1 MAEKC
6 GLATTHLDSLT
17 PSSEDPGMNP
27 AAFSCFALIYDDL
40 CQPIPAP
47 GIVAIETAVANSS
60 RCAVPQQ
67 APRPAGDYSCGCM
80 FWGERGGGHTRQPVG
95 PSVDAAIMTTVLSTN
110 RVDSRSFSSRN
121 CAFRRTHTSTDPIRL
136 LCIRLALPLTL
147 SLPSRFAPGTKLM
160 VAVSPRAPWFAGAF
174 SRDCTFLGCR
184 GGVLTINRQPVGP
197 LVSTAAITTATVIN
211 HVDSGSFSSRCCTL
225 RRTHTSADP
234 IRILCIRLAL
244 TLTLSRPPGFA
255 SCARL
260 MVCVL
265 PCALWVVGDFSCD
278 CMFWDDWGG
287 GLTGQPMGPQVDTA
301 NMRTVLSTNHVDSR
315 SFSPRCWAF
324 RRTHPSANPIRL
336 LCIRLA
342 LPLTLSL
349 PSGFV
354 PNTKLVVGASL
365 RALGL
370 VGDFSCDCMFW
381 DDRGGGLTG
390 QPMGPQVDTANMR
403 TVLSTNHVD
412 SRSFSSRCWAFRRT
426 HSSADPIRL
435 LCIRLALPLTLSLPS
450 RFAPGTKLMVAV
462 SPRAPWFAG
471 AFSRDCTF
479 LGCRGGVLTINRQ
492 PVGPLVS
499 TAAITTATVI
509 NHVDSGSFS
518 SRCCTLRRTHT
529 SADPIRILCIR
540 LALTLTL
547 SRPPGFASCARLM
560 VCVLPCALWVV
571 GDFSC
576 DCMFWDDWGGGLTG
590 QPMGPQ
596 VDTANMRTVLS
607 TNHVDS
613 RSFSPRCWAFRRTHP
628 SANPIRLLCIR
639 LALPLTLSLPS
650 GFVPNTK
657 LVVGASLRALGLVG
671 DFSCDCMFWDDRGGG
686 LTGQPMGPQ
695 VDTANMRTVL
705 STNHVDSRSFSSRCW
720 AFRRTHSSADPIRLL
735 CIRLALPLTLSLPSG
750 FVPSTKLMVGAS
762 PRALG
767 LVKDF
772 SCDCTFWDERG
783 GGLAPV
789 GPRVDT
795 ATIRTVLSTNRVDSG
810 SFSSGCCAFR
820 RTHTSADPI
829 RLLCIQLA
837 LPLTLPLPLRFA
849 PSARLTVGGT
859 PCALWLVGG
868 FSCDCMFWE
877 NSGGGLTTQPV
888 GTATMTTVTSTN
900 RVDLESFSS
909 RCWTFRRTHTS
920 ADPIRVL
927 CTRLALPLTLSLT
940 SRLAPRARLTVD
952 VPTRAFWLAGIFL
965 RRKKRCAGVVGTRTD
980 WVLKGE
986 EGGMTTPLLQYVA
999 RFDGGG
1005 EIFGFGG
1012 GGYKESW
1019 SWCSL
1024 FVEYPSLF
1032 VATSG
1037 EKPALR
1043 FRPRAVVAGRGVVAV
1058 CTRISSR
1065 ECVYDK

>member
-1 MAEKC
+1 MAERR

-27 AAFSCFALIYDDL
+27 AAFSCFALSYDDL

-136 LCIRLALPLTL
+136 LCIRLALPFTL

-197 LVSTAAITTATVIN
+197 LVSTAAITTATIIN

-260 MVCVL
+260 MVCVS

-287 GLTGQPMGPQVDTA
+287 GLTGQPMDPQVDTA

-354 PNTKLVVGASL
+354 PSTKLVVGASL

-381 DDRGGGLTG
+381 YDRGGGLTG

-426 HSSADPIRL
+426 HP
-435 LCIRLALPLTLSLPS
+435 
-450 RFAPGTKLMVAV
+450 
-462 SPRAPWFAG
+462 
-471 AFSRDCTF
+471 
-479 LGCRGGVLTINRQ
+479 
-492 PVGPLVS
+492 
-499 TAAITTATVI
+499 
-509 NHVDSGSFS
+509 
-518 SRCCTLRRTHT
+518 
-529 SADPIRILCIR
+529 
-540 LALTLTL
+540 
-547 SRPPGFASCARLM
+547 
-560 VCVLPCALWVV
+560 
-571 GDFSC
+571 
-576 DCMFWDDWGGGLTG
+576 
-590 QPMGPQ
+590 
-596 VDTANMRTVLS
+596 
-607 TNHVDS
+607 
-613 RSFSPRCWAFRRTHP
+613 
-628 SANPIRLLCIR
+628 
-639 LALPLTLSLPS
+639 
-650 GFVPNTK
+650 
-657 LVVGASLRALGLVG
+657 
-671 DFSCDCMFWDDRGGG
+671 
-686 LTGQPMGPQ
+686 
-695 VDTANMRTVL
+695 
-705 STNHVDSRSFSSRCW
+705 
-720 AFRRTHSSADPIRLL
+720 SADPIRLL

-772 SCDCTFWDERG
+772 SCDCMFRDERG

-829 RLLCIQLA
+829 RLLCIRLA
-837 LPLTLPLPLRFA
+837 LPLTLHLPLRFA

-859 PCALWLVGG
+859 PCALWLVGV

-900 RVDLESFSS
+900 RVDLEIFSS
-909 RCWTFRRTHTS
+909 RCWMFRRTHTS

>member
-1 MAEKC
+1 MC
-6 GLATTHLDSLT
+6 
-17 PSSEDPGMNP
+17 N
-27 AAFSCFALIYDDL
+27 LI
-40 CQPIPAP
+40 
-47 GIVAIETAVANSS
+47 N
-60 RCAVPQQ
+60 
-67 APRPAGDYSCGCM
+67 
-80 FWGERGGGHTRQPVG
+80 
-95 PSVDAAIMTTVLSTN
+95 
-110 RVDSRSFSSRN
+110 
-121 CAFRRTHTSTDPIRL
+121 THT
-136 LCIRLALPLTL
+136 
-147 SLPSRFAPGTKLM
+147 
-160 VAVSPRAPWFAGAF
+160 
-174 SRDCTFLGCR
+174 
-184 GGVLTINRQPVGP
+184 
-197 LVSTAAITTATVIN
+197 
-211 HVDSGSFSSRCCTL
+211 H
-225 RRTHTSADP
+225 THT
-234 IRILCIRLAL
+234 
-244 TLTLSRPPGFA
+244 
-255 SCARL
+255 
-260 MVCVL
+260 
-265 PCALWVVGDFSCD
+265 
-278 CMFWDDWGG
+278 
-287 GLTGQPMGPQVDTA
+287 
-301 NMRTVLSTNHVDSR
+301 H
-315 SFSPRCWAF
+315 
-324 RRTHPSANPIRL
+324 TH
-336 LCIRLA
+336 
-342 LPLTLSL
+342 TQ

-354 PNTKLVVGASL
+354 PSTKLVVGASL

-381 DDRGGGLTG
+381 YDRGGGLTG

-426 HSSADPIRL
+426 HP
-435 LCIRLALPLTLSLPS
+435 
-450 RFAPGTKLMVAV
+450 
-462 SPRAPWFAG
+462 
-471 AFSRDCTF
+471 
-479 LGCRGGVLTINRQ
+479 
-492 PVGPLVS
+492 
-499 TAAITTATVI
+499 
-509 NHVDSGSFS
+509 
-518 SRCCTLRRTHT
+518 
-529 SADPIRILCIR
+529 
-540 LALTLTL
+540 
-547 SRPPGFASCARLM
+547 
-560 VCVLPCALWVV
+560 
-571 GDFSC
+571 
-576 DCMFWDDWGGGLTG
+576 
-590 QPMGPQ
+590 
-596 VDTANMRTVLS
+596 
-607 TNHVDS
+607 
-613 RSFSPRCWAFRRTHP
+613 
-628 SANPIRLLCIR
+628 
-639 LALPLTLSLPS
+639 
-650 GFVPNTK
+650 
-657 LVVGASLRALGLVG
+657 
-671 DFSCDCMFWDDRGGG
+671 
-686 LTGQPMGPQ
+686 
-695 VDTANMRTVL
+695 
-705 STNHVDSRSFSSRCW
+705 
-720 AFRRTHSSADPIRLL
+720 SADPIRLL

-772 SCDCTFWDERG
+772 SCDCMFRDERG

-829 RLLCIQLA
+829 RLLCVRLV
-837 LPLTLPLPLRFA
+837 LPLTLHLPLRFA

-909 RCWTFRRTHTS
+909 RCWMFRRTHTS